1 MITEYKHLSRDTQL
15 SIVTRNCQICIVQLD
30 TLKSGI
36 FKSKELMNGIII
48 RRNHM
53 QQYNYAV
60 YLYIL
65 LFQRDTDPELSI
77 SLYMVD
83 K

>member
-1 MITEYKHLSRDTQL
+1 MHHAVGYSKIGDFQIKRTHEWYHYKTESYAA
-15 SIVTRNCQICIVQLD
+15 I
-30 TLKSGI
+30 
-36 FKSKELMNGIII
+36 
-48 RRNHM
+48 
-53 QQYNYAV
+53 YAV